1 MTLYR
6 KALLN
11 LAVVLVLAAVAVWAV
26 AQLVVVRGFDAIE
39 HADAEQH
46 LQRAFAA
53 LENRLAD
60 ADRFARDWG
69 SWDDAY
75 RYVEERG
82 KEFERSNLDGA
93 ALVASDV
100 EIVAFCDAKGNCVAG
115 RRRNGRNDPYA
126 PLERASLADLVGPT
140 LAGGPPVARK
150 GVALA
155 GGRPLLVAARPILP
169 SSEIGAPKGWLVM
182 ARPFDRE
189 TVHGLTRDL
198 LLDLHVESLDAPDAA
213 VPRAALGRGDKTAV
227 EAANDDALL
236 VHGILKD
243 IEGRPALALG
253 VEIDRTIHRRGVA
266 TARLMLVSL
275 ALVGALIGIVVLHR
289 IAGEVARRVE
299 TMERRLAA
307 IAAGG
312 DFSGRLDVGGERDEL
327 DHLAEGVNGTL
338 AALQRARDAQAANE
352 RAYREL
358 VQTASQAI
366 IIVEEG
372 KIVFANAMAE
382 EMGGI
387 PAAELVGASAFSR
400 VHPQDRGMV
409 QERYAALVAGRGS
422 AGPLE
427 CRLLDASGTVKWI
440 HLTST
445 PVAWRGAPAISCIA
459 VDVSAERRAQE
470 DLSRAKDA
478 AEAASRMKSLFV
490 STVSHEIRTPLNC
503 IVGFAELAAR
513 ASSLEEARGT
523 SRTILKES
531 ETLLAL
537 INGLLDHAKI
547 EAGRMELD
555 PRAADLRAWLADI
568 AAGTRTR
575 AAAKG
580 LEFWIEVGPNVPRF
594 VVFDALRLR
603 QVLQNLLSNALKFTR
618 AGWVGVSVAIVER
631 TPREV
636 SLRFAVQDTGIG
648 IPRNK
653 QATIFESFAQADG
666 GTTRRYGGTGL
677 GTTIARRLV
686 ELMGG
691 TMSLESEEGKGST
704 FSFVV
709 SFPTAEAAAAEEE
722 APASAAAPAGGRRG
736 RALLIEDYEPNQELA
751 RAHLEADGWTVD
763 AADGGA
769 IGVEAACATAYDLI
783 LMDVSMPDMDGC
795 EATRRIRREGASRGA
810 PIVAVTAHAGEDV
823 RRRCLAAGMNDIIA
837 KPIRRDSFL
846 AACARWAGA
855 AAASSPRLSPSAPA
869 GRTSA
874 SATRPAPSAAGGPTS
889 SPAPAEDAPA
899 GGPPEAGAPAGD
911 APLAWDRGVSEFGGD
926 EALFSRIQRQF
937 LTRSAD
943 DVAAIEASAAA
954 GDRDAARAV
963 AHRLRGGA
971 LNLGADALGEAARLV
986 EEAADDPAASLPPP
1000 AARLREERG
1009 RLLHWAEDRLHRG

>member
-26 AQLVVVRGFDAIE
+26 AHWVVVRGFDAIE
-39 HADAEQH
+39 KADAEQH
-46 LQRAFAA
+46 LQRAVAA

-60 ADRFARDWG
+60 LDRFAHDWA
-69 SWDDAY
+69 SWDDAC

-93 ALVASDV
+93 ALVASEV
-100 EIVAFCDAKGNCVAG
+100 EVVAFFDRTGTFVAG
-115 RRRNGRNDPYA
+115 RERRGRREPYI
-126 PLERASLADLVGPT
+126 PLERASLSALIGPK
-140 LAGGPPVARK
+140 LAGGTPTARA
-150 GVALA
+150 GVELV

-169 SSEIGAPKGWLVM
+169 SSEIGAPRGWLVM

-189 TVHGLTRDL
+189 TVHELTRDL

-213 VPRAALGRGDKTAV
+213 VPRAALGRGEKAAV
-227 EAANDDALL
+227 EAASDDALL
-236 VHGILKD
+236 VHGVLAD

-253 VEIDRTIHRRGVA
+253 VEIDRAIHRRGVA
-266 TARLMLVSL
+266 TARLMLASL
-275 ALVGALIGIVVLHR
+275 ALVGALIGIAVLRR
-289 IAGEVARRVE
+289 IAGEIARRAAA
-299 TMERRLAA
+299 MERRLAG

-312 DFSGRLDVGGERDEL
+312 DFSGRLDVGAARDEL
-327 DHLAEGVNGTL
+327 DHLAVGVNGTL
-338 AALQRARDAQAANE
+338 EALQRARDAQAANE
-352 RAYREL
+352 RAYKEL
-358 VQTASQAI
+358 VETASQAI
-366 IIVEEG
+366 VIVQEE
-372 KIVFANAMAE
+372 KIVFANAKAE
-382 EMGGI
+382 ELCGVS
-387 PAAELVGASAFSR
+387 PAELVGASAFAR
-400 VHPQDRGMV
+400 IHPQDRGPA
-409 QERYAALVAGRGS
+409 QARYARRLGGGGEG
-422 AGPLE
+422 GPLE
-427 CRLLDASGTVKWI
+427 CRVVDASGSVKWI
-440 HLTST
+440 HLSAT

-478 AEAASRMKSLFV
+478 AEAASRMKSQFV

-513 ASSLEEARGT
+513 APSLDEARGMAG
-523 SRTILKES
+523 TILKES

-555 PRAADLRAWLADI
+555 PRAADLRAWLAEI

-594 VVFDALRLR
+594 VVFDELRLR

-618 AGWVGVSVAIVER
+618 AGWVGVSVGIVER

-648 IPRNK
+648 IPREK
-653 QATIFESFAQADG
+653 QARIFESFAQAEG
-666 GTTRRYGGTGL
+666 GTSRRYGGTGL

-709 SFPTAEAAAAEEE
+709 AFPTAEAAAEED
-722 APASAAAPAGGRRG
+722 APAPPGGPDGGRRG
-736 RALLIEDYEPNQELA
+736 RALLVEDYEPNQELA
-751 RAHLEADGWTVD
+751 RAHLEGDGWTVD

-783 LMDVSMPDMDGC
+783 LMDVGMPDMDGC

-810 PIVAVTAHAGEDV
+810 PIVGVTAHGGDEV
-823 RRRCLAAGMNDIIA
+823 RDRCLAAGMNDIIA

-846 AACARWAGA
+846 AVCARWAGGA
-855 AAASSPRLSPSAPA
+855 AAPAPRPAS
-869 GRTSA
+869 GA
-874 SATRPAPSAAGGPTS
+874 SAGPAAG
-889 SPAPAEDAPA
+889 E
-899 GGPPEAGAPAGD
+899 AGD

-926 EALFSRIQRQF
+926 EALFARILRQF

-943 DVAAIEASAAA
+943 DADAIDAAAAA
-954 GDRDAARAV
+954 GDREAARAV

-971 LNLGADALGEAARLV
+971 LNLGADAFGEAARLV
-986 EEAADDPAASLPPP
+986 EEAAADPAAPLPPL
-1000 AARLREERG
+1000 AARVREERG
-1009 RLLHWAEDRLHRG
+1009 RLLRWAESRLHRG